1 MKSKTFEGAIDNV
14 ELGNLTGLLAKIK
27 PAVKATSF
35 KGERASK
42 NAAFVDAVA
51 RKNVELT
58 MAGIRKNSAVLREME
73 SKGTIK
79 IAGSMYDLETATIDF
94 LAQSGDV

>member
-1 MKSKTFEGAIDNV
+1 VWWNGAPEPRIFMKSKTFEGAIDNV

-42 NAAFVDAVA
+42 KAAFVDTV
-51 RKNVELT
+51 
-58 MAGIRKNSAVLREME
+58 
-73 SKGTIK
+73 
-79 IAGSMYDLETATIDF
+79 DF
-94 LAQSGDV
+94 LA

>member
-1 MKSKTFEGAIDNV
+1 
-14 ELGNLTGLLAKIK
+14 
-27 PAVKATSF
+27 VKATSF

-42 NAAFVDAVA
+42 NATFVDAVA

-79 IAGSMYDLETATIDF
+79 IAGSMYDLETATVDF
-94 LAQSGDV
+94 LA